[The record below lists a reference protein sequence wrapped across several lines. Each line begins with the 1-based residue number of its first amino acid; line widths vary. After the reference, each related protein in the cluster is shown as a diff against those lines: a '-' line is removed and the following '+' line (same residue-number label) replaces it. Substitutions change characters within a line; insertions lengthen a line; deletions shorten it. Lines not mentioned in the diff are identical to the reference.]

1 MITSTQ
7 NPKVK
12 HVRQLNSLAKIRR
25 KHKAYV
31 IEGTRLLEE
40 AFKTEND
47 PEMVFYTGDLDQRA
61 DNLIVRYQ
69 ERGISTEITDGKV
82 FSTMSDTV
90 TPQGILGVFPMI
102 SLPIP
107 SDTNFVLV
115 ADNIR
120 DPGNLG
126 TVMRSA
132 GAAGVDA
139 LFISVGSVDPYSPKV
154 VRSAMGA
161 HFRLPLKTGT
171 WQDITR
177 SIHDM
182 HIFLADMNQGSS
194 LWDVDLLAPTA
205 IILGGEAHGAGK
217 EAHQLA
223 HEIIH
228 IPMSAGTESL
238 NASAAAAILLF
249 EVVRQRS
256 TQDQQ

>member
-1 MITSTQ
+1 
-7 NPKVK
+7 
-12 HVRQLNSLAKIRR
+12 
-25 KHKAYV
+25 
-31 IEGTRLLEE
+31 
-40 AFKTEND
+40 
-47 PEMVFYTGDLDQRA
+47 MVLYTGELDQRGK
-61 DNLIVRYQ
+61 DLIEHYQ
-69 ERGISTEITDGKV
+69 ERGISTEITDSKV

-102 SLPIP
+102 SLPIS
-107 SDTNFVLV
+107 SDANFVIV

-126 TVMRSA
+126 TLMRSA
-132 GAAGVDA
+132 AAAGVDA
-139 LFISVGSVDPYSPKV
+139 LLLSPGSVDPYSPKV

-161 HFRLPLKTGT
+161 HFRLPVKTES
-171 WQDITR
+171 WQDIKR
-177 SIHDM
+177 SIQGM
-182 HIFLADMNQGSS
+182 SIFLADMNRGSS
-194 LWDVDLLAPTA
+194 LWDLDLVAPTA

-238 NASAAAAILLF
+238 NASAAGAILLF

-256 TQDQQ
+256 SQDQH